1 VCQKKSNIVKD
12 MHNRVV
18 KLLVAENTVVLFPH
32 LQVSRLARR
41 ENSVLSA
48 ASRRDLVDSAQ
59 FKFRLACKSAAR
71 YVPGACLVQTSEAWS
86 TQTCPRCRKTTKVY
100 GSRTFTCKHCAFTVD
115 RDANGCNN
123 TFTLTLITAAERRRK
138 GEVPFGAPIPDYIG
152 SLDGGQLQ
160 QREGSDQ
167 LVNNAL
173 SGLAADERV
182 AMDAAVAAVTGAA
195 ALDAADPGFA
205 AATATAASVRKAA
218 GQALH
223 AAAAGRACADLWY
236 GGTRK
241 AMINAVRNKAIHR
254 IITFATAAGAHAA
267 VARGLCG
274 PVAVAAAGGCGDG
287 AAAMAA
293 AGDVD
298 MVPVEGDAAANAAA
312 GASSGRL

>member
-1 VCQKKSNIVKD
+1 
-12 MHNRVV
+12 
-18 KLLVAENTVVLFPH
+18 
-32 LQVSRLARR
+32 
-41 ENSVLSA
+41 
-48 ASRRDLVDSAQ
+48 
-59 FKFRLACKSAAR
+59 
-71 YVPGACLVQTSEAWS
+71 
-86 TQTCPRCRKTTKVY
+86 VY
-100 GSRTFTCKHCAFTVD
+100 GSRTFTCEHCAYTAD

-241 AMINAVRNKAIHR
+241 AMINAIRNKAIHR

-274 PVAVAAAGGCGDG
+274 PVAVAAAGGGGDG
-287 AAAMAA
+287 AAAAVEDADMA
-293 AGDVD
+293 
-298 MVPVEGDAAANAAA
+298 PVEVDDAATAAA